1 MIASAGGLLKE
12 VLMSANLNE
21 SLTATHRKLP
31 LVSLGASDEGD
42 QAVVTSQPSEH
53 ETMYVAFDM
62 PSTPSAAKSAEP
74 EDARALA
81 QSQALELA
89 ADRAEIARQQ
99 RENEDLQRALRLR
112 DGWLQGLRSDL
123 RSLQEDK
130 RNLTAELENTRLSLK
145 KVEEQLARQGTR
157 IKELEADAAD
167 RMGKTIFPSDRVPPI
182 GTAGTETLDLE
193 NPTKL
198 HPLDGDGAPVVLNRK
213 VMTVGRTRENH
224 VFVPSQLVSR
234 DHARFLV
241 SEDKVIVFDV
251 GSANGC
257 FVNDE
262 QVKRRV
268 LRDGDVVRFADRP
281 YRFSA

>member
-1 MIASAGGLLKE
+1 
-12 VLMSANLNE
+12 MSANLNE
-21 SLTATHRKLP
+21 SLTATHRTLP
-31 LVSLGASDEGD
+31 LVKLGASDEGD
-42 QAVVTSQPSEH
+42 HPVVTSEPGEH

-62 PSTPSAAKSAEP
+62 PSMPSAAKSADP
-74 EDARALA
+74 EDAPALV
-81 QSQALELA
+81 QGQALELA
-89 ADRAEIARQQ
+89 ANRAEIARHQ

-123 RSLQEDK
+123 KSLQEDK
-130 RNLTAELENTRLSLK
+130 RNLTAELEDTRLSLK
-145 KVEEQLARQGTR
+145 KLEEQLARQGAR

-167 RMGKTIFPSDRVPPI
+167 RMGKTVFPSDRVPPVAA
-182 GTAGTETLDLE
+182 AGAETLDLE
-193 NPTKL
+193 HPTKL
-198 HPLDGDGAPVVLNRK
+198 HPLDHEGVPFVLNRK

-268 LRDGDVVRFADRP
+268 LRDGDVVRFADRR
-281 YRFSA
+281 YRFGA

>member
-1 MIASAGGLLKE
+1 
-12 VLMSANLNE
+12 MSANLNE

-31 LVSLGASDEGD
+31 LVCLGASDEGE
-42 QAVVTSQPSEH
+42 QPIVTSQPSEH

-62 PSTPSAAKSAEP
+62 PSVPSAATSADP
-74 EDARALA
+74 EDA
-81 QSQALELA
+81 QSLDHGQALELA
-89 ADRAEIARQQ
+89 ANRAEIARHQ

-112 DGWLQGLRSDL
+112 DGWLQGLRADL
-123 RSLQEDK
+123 KALQEDK
-130 RNLTAELENTRLSLK
+130 RNLTVELEDTRASLK
-145 KVEEQLARQGTR
+145 KLQEQLARQGAR

-167 RMGKTIFPSDRVPPI
+167 RMGKTMFPSDRAPPVAA
-182 GTAGTETLDLE
+182 TATETLDLE

-198 HPLDGDGAPVVLNRK
+198 HPLDADVAPIVLDRK

-241 SEDKVIVFDV
+241 SEEKVIVFDV

-257 FVNDE
+257 FVNEE

-268 LRDGDVVRFADRP
+268 LRDGDIVRFADRR

>member
-1 MIASAGGLLKE
+1 
-12 VLMSANLNE
+12 MSANLNE
-21 SLTATHRKLP
+21 SLTATHRTLP
-31 LVSLGASDEGD
+31 LVSLGASE
-42 QAVVTSQPSEH
+42 QAEDGVVPAQPSEH

-62 PSTPSAAKSAEP
+62 PSMSCAVKSVDP
-74 EDARALA
+74 EDAPALA
-81 QSQALELA
+81 QTQALELA
-89 ADRAEIARQQ
+89 ANRAEIARQQ
-99 RENEDLQRALRLR
+99 RENEDLQRTLRLR

-123 RSLQEDK
+123 KSLQDEKRSLV
-130 RNLTAELENTRLSLK
+130 AELEEARLSLK
-145 KVEEQLARQGTR
+145 KLDEQLAHQSAR

-167 RMGKTIFPSDRVPPI
+167 RMGRTIFPSDRAPPVAPA
-182 GTAGTETLDLE
+182 TAEALDLE
-193 NPTKL
+193 SPTKL
-198 HPLDGDGAPVVLNRK
+198 HPLDDDGAPVALNRK

-262 QVKRRV
+262 QVKRRI
-268 LRDGDVVRFADRP
+268 LRDGDIVRFADRR

>member
-1 MIASAGGLLKE
+1 
-12 VLMSANLNE
+12 MSANLNE

-42 QAVVTSQPSEH
+42 HPVVTPQPSEH

-62 PSTPSAAKSAEP
+62 PSMPSATKSSDP
-74 EDARALA
+74 EDPQALV

-89 ADRAEIARQQ
+89 ANRAEIARQQ
-99 RENEDLQRALRLR
+99 RENEDLQRALTLR
-112 DGWLQGLRSDL
+112 DSWLQGLRSDL
-123 RSLQEDK
+123 KSLQDDK

-145 KVEEQLARQGTR
+145 NVEAQLARQGDR
-157 IKELEADAAD
+157 VKELEADAAD
-167 RMGKTIFPSDRVPPI
+167 RMGKTIFPSDRVPPVAVN
-182 GTAGTETLDLE
+182 TAETLDLD

-198 HPLDGDGAPVVLNRK
+198 HPLDGDSTSILLDRK
-213 VMTVGRTRENH
+213 VMTVGRTRENN

-268 LRDGDVVRFADRP
+268 LRDGDIVRFADRR